1 MGRGRPQPLV
11 TGPYRVLTSE
21 RSGCWSWLR
30 SLSIRGVCG
39 VRSSRPAI
47 VLDQAGGGFLLAG
60 EEGTELADRAHQRS
74 REDDGGVLVDADL
87 DHGLKVAQ
95 LQRQGVRHHRVG
107 GLTECCRGEG
117 LAFGVDGLGA
127 LLALRLGL
135 ACHRALHAVGQLDV
149 LELDEGDHDAPVDG
163 VDVEDLANV
172 QVDAVGLREGLVQ
185 RVLTNHFAQRGL
197 GDLVDRGVDVLNRYH
212 RLHRVDNLE
221 VGHRRHIDADVVTS
235 DDALGLDRHGD
246 DPQRDPVQHV
256 DERDDDPQARS
267 AHADDATESEQDPDL
282 VLLDDLE
289 GAGGDGEDDKRNNHN
304 GKRAHD
310 ETPGGAVET
319 SSDGWGRDWG
329 QARSRS
335 VSRVAFRAAA
345 RSCDSEVI
353 AGFSVSV
360 TSASGLMAST
370 TVTSPGLRLT
380 TLHGSSSP
388 IDGST
393 WRAWWANRGLHAPR
407 IRCGSI
413 STPIFWASV
422 FCMSISATMPKPLAA
437 SASLTW
443 GTTSSNGRTTSML
456 NA

>member
-60 EEGTELADRAHQRS
+60 QEGSEFADRAHQRS

-87 DHGLKVAQ
+87 DHGLKVTQ
-95 LQRQGVRHHRVG
+95 LQRQRVRHHRVG
-107 GLTECCRGEG
+107 GLTQGCRGEG
-117 LAFGVDGLGA
+117 LAFGVDDLGA

-135 ACHRALHAVGQLDV
+135 PCHRALHAVGQLDV

-163 VDVEDLANV
+163 VDVEDLADV
-172 QVDAVGLREGLVQ
+172 QVDPVGLREGLVE
-185 RVLTNHFAQRGL
+185 RVLTDHLAQRGL
-197 GDLVDRGVDVLNRYH
+197 GDLVDRGVDVLDRDD
-212 RLHRVDNLE
+212 RLHRVNDLE
-221 VGHRRHIDADVVTS
+221 VGHRRHVDADVVTS

-256 DERDDDPQARS
+256 DERDDHPQAWS

-289 GAGGDGEDDKRNNHN
+289 GAGGDDDDEDDQRNDD
-304 GKRAHD
+304 GDKGAHD

-319 SSDGWGRDWG
+319 SSDGWEERLG

-345 RSCDSEVI
+345 RSCESEVI

-370 TVTSPGLRLT
+370 TVTSPVLRMT
-380 TLHGSSSP
+380 TLHGNSRP
-388 IDGST
+388 NDGST
-393 WRAWWANRGLHAPR
+393 WRAWRDGGGPAGVPRENEAGRGLNPFVSDPR
-407 IRCGSI
+407 QYR
-413 STPIFWASV
+413 
-422 FCMSISATMPKPLAA
+422 
-437 SASLTW
+437 
-443 GTTSSNGRTTSML
+443 RT
-456 NA
+456 A